1 MIPLKNFRESLSI
14 KTHQFV
20 EEKAVNLHKINNIE
34 LLLDYM
40 RFTNQISEQID
51 LHGSH

>member
-1 MIPLKNFRESLSI
+1 MIHLKNFSKSI
-14 KTHQFV
+14 KIIDKQFI

-40 RFTNQISEQID
+40 RFTTQISN
-51 LHGSH
+51 